1 MSRSIFYGDIHN
13 HNAHGYGVGSIERSV
28 DIARTHL
35 DFFAFTGHSSWHDMV
50 RMEGGRELHWSKGF
64 ARLRETWP
72 RVQKVIADANRD
84 GAFCAFL
91 GFEWHSSRYGDQC
104 VVFPG
109 DHRPICYADS
119 VAALRRFCVEE
130 RALMIPHHLAYPTG
144 HRGVDW
150 DQFDECCTPVVEVF
164 SEHGNSE
171 DDRGPFTFHT
181 HSMGGRETANTVRA
195 ALARGLRFGFVGSSD
210 DHAGFPGAY
219 GEGLMAALC
228 DDLSRERIL
237 EAIRAR
243 RVYALTGDRIE
254 VEFTVD
260 GATMGESIE
269 AGASVEVAYRVAGR
283 DELDVVEVIQDGVV
297 VHRSYPNPAVDPTQA
312 LASPV
317 QVRLEWGWG
326 PWGALALDRVT
337 DWAFDVRLSGGRILR
352 HFPCLQS
359 MPFDEQRRH
368 RFVYQPDGSL
378 GIGALSVA
386 SYTARQNAYRENPNQ
401 SVVLELAGD
410 ASATLTVDMTAPV
423 AMRTEITLGRLLE
436 GSSHHFTGPFP
447 KEAWQWHRVV
457 PLAASALADR
467 VVLPVPPTRSHVYLR
482 VRQKNGH
489 MAWVS
494 PVFVNHR

>member
-1 MSRSIFYGDIHN
+1 MSWSIFYGDIHN

-50 RMEGGRELHWSKGF
+50 PMEGGREQHWARGF

-72 RVQKVIADANRD
+72 RVQRVIADANRD

-91 GFEWHSSRYGDQC
+91 GFEWHSSRFGDQC
-104 VVFPG
+104 VVFPQ
-109 DHRPICYADS
+109 DHRPIHYAHDLD
-119 VAALRRFCVEE
+119 ALRAFCMEE
-130 RALMIPHHLAYPTG
+130 RALMIPHHLAYPSG

-150 DQFDECCTPVVEVF
+150 DRFDECCTPVVEVF
-164 SEHGNSE
+164 SEHGNAE
-171 DDRGPFTFHT
+171 DDRGPFTYHT

-210 DHAGFPGAY
+210 DHAGFPGAW

-228 DDLSRERIL
+228 EDLSRERIL
-237 EAIRAR
+237 EAIRSR

-254 VEFTVD
+254 VAFSVD
-260 GATMGESIE
+260 GAPMGACIE
-269 AGASVEVAYRVAGR
+269 AGNAVEVAYRVSGR
-283 DELDVVEVIQDGVV
+283 DELDVVEVIQDGLV
-297 VHRSYPNPAVDPTQA
+297 VHRSFPSMSGVAAEA
-312 LASPV
+312 LAQPV
-317 QVRLEWGWG
+317 QLRLEWGWG

-337 DWAFDVRLSGGRILR
+337 DWGFEVSLSGARLLR

-368 RFVYQPDGSL
+368 RFVAAADGHRL
-378 GIGALSVA
+378 TVR

-401 SVVLELAGD
+401 SVVLEVAGRADAILAI
-410 ASATLTVDMTAPV
+410 DMDAPV
-423 AMRTEITLGRLLE
+423 AMRTETTLGRLLD

-457 PLAASALADR
+457 PMAASALEDR
-467 VVLPVPPTRSHVYLR
+467 VVLPVPTTRSHVYLR

-494 PVFVNHR
+494 PVFINHR